1 MLQKISM
8 FDYYKRIGI
17 KAYTDGFSYDE
28 YEYLYLVSIIGHD
41 SAVKGLSSAIVSL
54 KEVTIDL
61 YDDCEVSVCA
71 MPGEK
76 YRIMSA
82 RLDSGFLHQIV
93 TMETLLK
100 QTNNK
105 LVYIGDTK
113 DTNNVIFSMIRK
125 NFGTPLLPAW
135 KDWLI
140 RQIRNENIVDIMQ
153 GNVQLAKINLKEKHL
168 DSIISNGIK
177 NRNIGF

>member
-1 MLQKISM
+1 MLHKISM
-8 FDYYKRIGI
+8 FDYYKGIGI

-41 SAVKGLSSAIVSL
+41 SAVKGLSSAIVTF

-61 YDDCEVSVCA
+61 DDDCKIEVCA

-76 YRIMSA
+76 YRILSA

-105 LVYIGDTK
+105 LVYIGNKK
-113 DTNNVIFSMIRK
+113 DTNNIIFSMIRK

-135 KDWLI
+135 ENWLI
-140 RQIRNENIVDIMQ
+140 KQIHNEGVVDVMQ
-153 GNVQLAKINLKEKHL
+153 GNVQLVKINLKEKQL

-177 NRNIGF
+177 NRNIRF

>member
-1 MLQKISM
+1 MLHKISM
-8 FDYYKRIGI
+8 FDYYKAIGI

-28 YEYLYLVSIIGHD
+28 YEYLYLVSILGPD
-41 SAVKGLSSAIVSL
+41 SAVKGLSSAIVTL
-54 KEVTIDL
+54 KEVTIELDSDYEIRL
-61 YDDCEVSVCA
+61 CA

-93 TMETLLK
+93 TMENLLK

-105 LVYIGDTK
+105 LVYIGDKK
-113 DTNNVIFSMIRK
+113 DTNNIIFSMIRK

-135 KDWLI
+135 KDWFL
-140 RQIRNENIVDIMQ
+140 RQIHKEGMVDVMQ
-153 GNVQLAKINLKEKHL
+153 GNVQLATINLKEKQL
-168 DSIISNGIK
+168 DAIITNGIK
-177 NRNIGF
+177 NKKIRF